1 MWRRWYIVYLLG
13 GGAFKCMGECI
24 FQFDFLIFNNGDRWW
39 FIYSSELK
47 PVIKLS
53 VVASNILTS
62 INNFTVNFCLNT
74 RILYTDWERERVICR
89 FTSLT
94 QYLFFLCFFV
104 ANFTAQPNSFA
115 DARIHSRA
123 IQSHYVRK
131 CVSIC
136 LHIISVTNLS

>member
-74 RILYTDWERERVICR
+74 RILYTDWEREREWFVASHHWLS
-89 FTSLT
+89 T
-94 QYLFFLCFFV
+94 CFFYV
-104 ANFTAQPNSFA
+104 FLLQISPRNQT
-115 DARIHSRA
+115 HSLMHAFIRV
-123 IQSHYVRK
+123 SYNRTM
-131 CVSIC
+131 CVSVC
-136 LHIISVTNLS
+136 LSVYI